1 MCKTAKQVSVS
12 RVDLALELRDG
23 YPEEAA
29 SAPGSKNSGE
39 KRDKGTEAFRWGRQT
54 AGMGLNLE
62 VKGGV
67 ENPKLL
73 ST

>member
-1 MCKTAKQVSVS
+1 MATRRRPPLLQVP
-12 RVDLALELRDG
+12 RI
-23 YPEEAA
+23 
-29 SAPGSKNSGE
+29 SGE